1 MLADLTSMLALSNIV
16 YASICC
22 QLEVA
27 CKHNMN
33 CPNCKEA
40 SKKNGKDRK
49 GNQKFKCLS
58 CNSVFTA
65 TAKLDGKKLSAD
77 KIELCI
83 KLLVEGN
90 SVRSTERITG
100 VHRDTILR
108 LLETV
113 GKRCLMIQ
121 ETLVMGV
128 TVANVEADEIWSF
141 VGMKQKTA
149 HNKGLGDDE
158 RLGSV
163 YTFTAVEKD
172 SKLIVAWH
180 LGQRTEQDV
189 LIFLEKLGNAIEP
202 TKRFQMSTDGF
213 KGYDHTVNEVLG
225 TKADYG
231 QVIKIYGKQN
241 PDEMRYSGADCIS
254 IKKKIICGNPI
265 KEKISTSIVERQN
278 LTMRMSMR
286 RFTRLTNGFSKKW
299 ENLNYAL
306 ALYFAYYNFC
316 RGHKSLNGATPAMAA
331 NLTKTFW
338 TLKDIIGISNS
349 N

>member
-1 MLADLTSMLALSNIV
+1 M
-16 YASICC
+16 
-22 QLEVA
+22 
-27 CKHNMN
+27 H
-33 CPNCKEA
+33 CPNCE
-40 SKKNGKDRK
+40 SLTKKHGKDRK
-49 GNQKFKCLS
+49 GNQRFRCLS
-58 CNSVFTA
+58 CGKTFT
-65 TAKLDGKKLSAD
+65 TTERLEGKNLSAD

-100 VHRDTILR
+100 VHRDTVLR

-113 GKRCLMIQ
+113 GERCLMLQ
-121 ETLVMGV
+121 ETLVKGV
-128 TVANVEADEIWSF
+128 KVANVEADEIWSY

-149 HNKGLGDDE
+149 NAQGLGDDE

-163 YTFTAVEKD
+163 YTFTAIEKD

-180 LGQRTEQDV
+180 LGNRTEQDALV
-189 LIFLEKLGNAIEP
+189 FLEKLYAATEP
-202 TKRFQMSTDGF
+202 TRRFQMSTDAF
-213 KGYDHTVNEVLG
+213 RGYDHTVNEVLG
-225 TKADYG
+225 TKVDYG
-231 QVIKIYGKQN
+231 QVIKIYRASR
-241 PDEMRYSGADCIS
+241 PDEARYSPSECTG
-254 IKKKIICGNPI
+254 IKKKIISGNPI

-316 RGHKSLNGATPAMAA
+316 RSHKTLSEATPAMAA
-331 NLTKTFW
+331 GVSKSIW
-338 TLKDIIGISNS
+338 TLKDLIGISNT